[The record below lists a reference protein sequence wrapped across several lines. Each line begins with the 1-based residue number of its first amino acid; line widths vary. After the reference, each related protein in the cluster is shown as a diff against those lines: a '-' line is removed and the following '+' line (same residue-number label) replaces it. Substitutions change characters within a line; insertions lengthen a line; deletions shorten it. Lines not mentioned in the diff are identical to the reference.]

1 MASLNHYS
9 MIPNRCLALS
19 CPPFYQIP
27 VWASSFGSHT
37 GPLSLDFIIICFP
50 HYPPSVISKPLMVSE
65 KLLLD
70 SGHVAQM
77 PHTKSTPNCTSLT
90 ELPPLLLSP
99 FQGRVPSTLQ
109 SKSKILSRYFHS
121 IKLSSFVADSSFLN
135 PLPTPRSLFPAIT
148 ALVQCLP
155 YSLIQYLLS
164 TSYVPGSNKILSSTE
179 LTI

>member
-1 MASLNHYS
+1 

-70 SGHVAQM
+70 SGPVAQM

-90 ELPPLLLSP
+90 ELPPLLCLH
-99 FQGRVPSTLQ
+99 FREGYQARC
-109 SKSKILSRYFHS
+109 
-121 IKLSSFVADSSFLN
+121 N
-135 PLPTPRSLFPAIT
+135 PNQR
-148 ALVQCLP
+148 
-155 YSLIQYLLS
+155 
-164 TSYVPGSNKILSSTE
+164 SSTATSIQLSCHHLW
-179 LTI
+179 LTPVS